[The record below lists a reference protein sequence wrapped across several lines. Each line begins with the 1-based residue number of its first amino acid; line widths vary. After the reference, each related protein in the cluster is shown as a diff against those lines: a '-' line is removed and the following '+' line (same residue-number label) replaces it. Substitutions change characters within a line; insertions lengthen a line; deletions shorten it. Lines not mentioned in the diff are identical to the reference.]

1 MVSGIHNL
9 IDSSMIQKVRFNS
22 ISNNLANINTNAFKK
37 DIISFNQML
46 SMKYVSETDFTPGP
60 VKYTGNKLDVA
71 LETQGFFKIQTPRG
85 IRYTR
90 DGAFIINEDGKLAT
104 RNGDIVLGQNGP
116 IPISGNDMSII
127 NNGQVIIENNPV
139 DKILVVDFAQP
150 RLLKKEGSSSY
161 IYQGKENDIST
172 PENINLQQK
181 YLEGSNVSPTKEMI
195 KMVEAFRAFESAQKA
210 IQCIDEITRKMIN
223 DAGQI

>member
-1 MVSGIHNL
+1 
-9 IDSSMIQKVRFNS
+9 MIQKFRFNT

-37 DIISFNQML
+37 DIISFNEML
-46 SMKYVSETDFTPGP
+46 TMKYVSGTDFTPGP
-60 VKYTGNKLDVA
+60 VKYTGNELDVA
-71 LETQGFFKIQTPRG
+71 LETKGFFKIQTPKG

-90 DGAFIINEDGKLAT
+90 EGAFKINDDGKLAT
-104 RNGDIVLGQNGP
+104 QNGDIVLGQNGS
-116 IPISGNDMSII
+116 IPISGNEVSIN
-127 NNGQVIIENNPV
+127 NNGQVIMEDNLV
-139 DKILVVDFAQP
+139 DTILVVDFAQTQ
-150 RLLKKEGSSSY
+150 LLKKEGSSYY
-161 IYQGKENDIST
+161 IYQGKENDIYT

-195 KMVEAFRAFESAQKA
+195 KMVEAFRAFESSQKA